1 MVDIVCE
8 PMEGGIARVIVS
20 GAADRA
26 AAPALRRA
34 MMEVLDEPD
43 ARLIVD
49 LTKTSFLDSAT
60 LGTLAAS
67 YERNRLDDGI
77 PPRMAIVCP
86 EGDVRTMFAITAL
99 DSLLPIAGTIDDARA
114 VVGSG

>member
-1 MVDIVCE
+1 MADIVRE
-8 PMEGGIARVIVS
+8 PMEAGISRIVVS

-26 AAPALRRA
+26 AAPALRSV
-34 MMEVLDEPD
+34 MKEVLDEPG

-49 LTKTSFLDSAT
+49 LTETSFLDSAM

-99 DSLLPIAGTIDDARA
+99 DSFLPMAGTIEDARA
-114 VVGSG
+114 VIGSG